1 MFADFVAEFTPS
13 PGAFVGICQ
22 VRVKHWQLYVD
33 DASNATGPRVG
44 IVMVS
49 PEGLRM
55 ENSLRLGFRALNNEA
70 EYEALITG
78 LRVVQKL
85 SAEEVEV
92 FFELRLV
99 VSQIEG
105 SFEAKDY
112 CISQYLKLF
121 RSLQSSSQ
129 KVSVVRVPKSQNS
142 HVD

>member
-13 PGAFVGICQ
+13 SGAFVGICQ

-33 DASNATGPRVG
+33 GASNATGPRVG

-49 PEGLRM
+49 LEGLRM
-55 ENSLRLGFRALNNEA
+55 ENSLRLGFRASNNEV
-70 EYEALITG
+70 EYEALIAG

-85 SAEEVEV
+85 SAEAIEV

-105 SFEAKDY
+105 SFEVKDY
-112 CISQYLKLF
+112 CISQYIKLF

-129 KVSVVRVPKSQNS
+129 KVSIVRVPRSQNS